1 MLFGFLVF
9 LFLLSCVILLFLILV
24 QDDKGGGISGA
35 IGGGVG
41 STANSILGSQNAE
54 TILTQGTRIF
64 AALFFALTI
73 IITLMV
79 AKGGT
84 GSSKTPISQL
94 KEFTSEVTDVAVPAG
109 EGGAIMPYI
118 PQNDE

>member
-1 MLFGFLVF
+1 MLFGLLVF
-9 LFLLSCVILLFLILV
+9 LFLLVCLILMFLVLV

-64 AALFFALTI
+64 AGVFFVLTI
-73 IITLMV
+73 VITLLV
-79 AKGGT
+79 AKGGN
-84 GSSKTPISQL
+84 SSKNSASQL
-94 KEFTSEVTDVAVPAG
+94 KEYTTSVSDVVAPSGEAG
-109 EGGAIMPYI
+109 ITPFI
-118 PQNDE
+118 PKDE